1 MIWAIFI
8 VVALFS
14 SLVWHRAVRHKGW
27 ANPGAAC
34 TSVAVFQ
41 VLAFVQLG
49 YLDPFFMIGMAM
61 SAPVALLVAVLVGAL
76 VKR

>member
-1 MIWAIFI
+1 MTWAIFI
-8 VVALFS
+8 VVALVS
-14 SLVWHRAVRHKGW
+14 SLGWHRAVRSKGW
-27 ANPGAAC
+27 ANLGAAC
-34 TSVAVFQ
+34 TSVVVFQ

-61 SAPVALLVAVLVGAL
+61 SAPVALLIAVLVGAL